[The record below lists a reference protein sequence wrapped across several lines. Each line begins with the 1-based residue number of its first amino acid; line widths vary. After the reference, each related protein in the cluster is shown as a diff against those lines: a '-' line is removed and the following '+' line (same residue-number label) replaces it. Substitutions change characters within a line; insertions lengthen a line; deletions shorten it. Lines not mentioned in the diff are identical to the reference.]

1 MKTLLSAGS
10 VQRSG
15 LTAINL
21 HYITENTVV
30 SFLIDV
36 LFQPS
41 IARLCVVWKSHYL
54 WHATALNPDG
64 MLVFSSWP
72 VQFVPTEWGK
82 DFRWKNSLTFQSE
95 DAHGCK
101 KKKGE
106 SLKENKKKELELL
119 MSAEIGQSL
128 SCHTQTHSTH
138 CVYLASELQV
148 TYPYNCKM
156 WHVPQEGLCALKWW
170 LEYSLSSYNM
180 QSLFVTVCSVTPTSQ
195 ITVH

>member
-30 SFLIDV
+30 SFLSDV

-82 DFRWKNSLTFQSE
+82 DFRWKNSSLFQSE

-101 KKKGE
+101 KKKE
-106 SLKENKKKELELL
+106 RVWKKIRRK
-119 MSAEIGQSL
+119 SW
-128 SCHTQTHSTH
+128 SCWWVLRSVRAWAVTQTHSTH

-148 TYPYNCKM
+148 THPFNCKM

-180 QSLFVTVCSVTPTSQ
+180 QSLFVAVCSVTPTSQ